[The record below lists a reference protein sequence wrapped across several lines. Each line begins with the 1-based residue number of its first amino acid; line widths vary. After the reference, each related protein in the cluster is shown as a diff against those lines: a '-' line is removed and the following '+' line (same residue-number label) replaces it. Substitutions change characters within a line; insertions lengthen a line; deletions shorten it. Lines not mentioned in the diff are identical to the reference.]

1 MIKRHTAK
9 PKKTSMERSVKF
21 KNLVVT
27 AHDYNVV
34 CFYDT
39 EEQGDS
45 GEPGGVLLT
54 VEKADFPELLGQLN
68 KLWAT
73 MQQYDDQV

>member
-1 MIKRHTAK
+1 
-9 PKKTSMERSVKF
+9 MEHSVKF
-21 KNLVVT
+21 ENLVVT

-39 EEQGDS
+39 D
-45 GEPGGVLLT
+45 EPGDRDSPGSILLT
-54 VEKADFPELLGQLN
+54 VEKDDFPKLLAQLN
-68 KLWAT
+68 GLWAT